1 MLSSMTEKIT
11 TGNSSPGTSRR
22 TPVWLAWVRALL
34 AVAIAGAGYLAWASL
49 HNGPVA
55 GCGTESGCDKVL
67 HSRWAYWI
75 DIPVSV
81 PALLVYLGLLGATVL
96 LQKRPAPDDERG
108 SWAAIIA
115 LSVIVAGAALWFVGL
130 QVFVIHAFCKFC
142 MTAHACGFIAALLC
156 LKHIPL
162 ARDPTTPLWATGSGK
177 RGVPSSGIALLTSIG
192 LAGVV
197 VLAGGQLLVK
207 KELNVVKDLRPG
219 ARSATRRVAGPVTP
233 PGTDYLARA
242 AALAAQRLPPPSP
255 NVRLI
260 APRLLSLYSNQFLIK
275 LDAVPMMG
283 PPNASN
289 VIVSLFDYTCPHCR
303 SLHPILLETQQQFS
317 NRLGIV
323 CLPMP
328 ISTNCNPLLP
338 AQVHSV
344 SNACEYARLGLAV
357 WRARPAAH
365 SQFDDWMFTG
375 DRPPPLEEAQAYAAQ
390 LVGQEKLQAAL
401 KDPWLEEQ
409 LLVDCHLHSTNW
421 NVGGSSA
428 LPQLVVGDVISSG
441 PLNSVEHLMILLN
454 RYLGMVPPSWNGR

>member
-1 MLSSMTEKIT
+1 MTEKIT
-11 TGNSSPGTSRR
+11 TDNPSLGTARR
-22 TPVWLAWVRALL
+22 TPSWLAWVRTLL
-34 AVAIAGAGYLAWASL
+34 VVAIAGAGYLAWASL
-49 HNGPVA
+49 HSGPVA

-142 MTAHACGFIAALLC
+142 MTAHACGFTAALLC
-156 LKHIPL
+156 LIHIPV
-162 ARDPTTPLWATGSGK
+162 AQDPMTPMWATGSGK
-177 RGVPSSGIALLTSIG
+177 RGVPSSGIALLASIG
-192 LAGVV
+192 LAGAL
-197 VLAGGQLLVK
+197 VLAGGQLLVQK
-207 KELNVVKDLRPG
+207 KLNVVKDLRPQAGKG
-219 ARSATRRVAGPVTP
+219 AKAAASSAGAKETN
-233 PGTDYLARA
+233 YLALA
-242 AALAAQRLPPPSP
+242 AALAAQTPQPPSP
-255 NVRLI
+255 HPVRL
-260 APRLLSLYSNQFLIK
+260 APRVLSLYSNAFMLK
-275 LDAVPMMG
+275 LDQVPLIG
-283 PPNASN
+283 SPDASN
-289 VIVSLFDYTCPHCR
+289 LIVYVFDYTCPHCR
-303 SLHPILLETQQQFS
+303 ALHPILLETQQQFS

-338 AQVHSV
+338 ARVHSV

-357 WRARPAAH
+357 WRAKPAAH
-365 SQFDDWMFTG
+365 RQFDDWMFDG
-375 DRPPPLEEAQAYAAQ
+375 DRPPPLEEAQAYAAL
-390 LVGQEKLQAAL
+390 LVGKEKLQAAL

-454 RYLGMVPPSWNGR
+454 RYLGMVPPVGSMR